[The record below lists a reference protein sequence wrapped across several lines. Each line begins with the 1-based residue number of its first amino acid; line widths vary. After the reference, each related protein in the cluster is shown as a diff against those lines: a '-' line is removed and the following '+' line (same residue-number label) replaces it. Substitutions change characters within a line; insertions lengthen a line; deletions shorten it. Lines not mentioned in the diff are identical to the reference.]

1 MGRDEQ
7 TNRNKQETNEQTKTS
22 RFRNNR
28 ISVLNFS
35 LSSGITPP
43 ASSPGVGI

>member
-7 TNRNKQETNEQTKTS
+7 TNKKQNKQTKKLHVQEQQ
-22 RFRNNR
+22 
-28 ISVLNFS
+28 NFS
-35 LSSGITPP
+35 LSLSSGVTPP

>member
-1 MGRDEQ
+1 M
-7 TNRNKQETNEQTKTS
+7 NKQTKKTKTNKNS

-28 ISVLNFS
+28 ISVLNF
-35 LSSGITPP
+35 GVTPP